1 MQRRSLASALFF
13 LAISIFR
20 AGAQPIINEI
30 MYHPASTNLLEQW
43 VELYNPG
50 TNAIDFT
57 GWKFGNGIQFSFP
70 SNTVVAPGGYLVV
83 AADGNTFTSKFPG
96 VTNFVAGWAGQIEGH
111 TIELDDN
118 LG

>member
-1 MQRRSLASALFF
+1 MQRRSLAALFF
-13 LAISIFR
+13 LAISTLG

-57 GWKFGNGIQFSFP
+57 GWKFGNGIQF
-70 SNTVVAPGGYLVV
+70 
-83 AADGNTFTSKFPG
+83 
-96 VTNFVAGWAGQIEGH
+96 
-111 TIELDDN
+111 
-118 LG
+118 

>member
-1 MQRRSLASALFF
+1 MHHHKFHDLPLSYQTIPAVKNQSSMQRRSLASALFF
-13 LAISIFR
+13 LTISILG

-43 VELYNPG
+43 VELYNTG

-83 AADGNTFTSKFPG
+83 AADRNTI
-96 VTNFVAGWAGQIEGH
+96 TN
-111 TIELDDN
+111 
-118 LG
+118 